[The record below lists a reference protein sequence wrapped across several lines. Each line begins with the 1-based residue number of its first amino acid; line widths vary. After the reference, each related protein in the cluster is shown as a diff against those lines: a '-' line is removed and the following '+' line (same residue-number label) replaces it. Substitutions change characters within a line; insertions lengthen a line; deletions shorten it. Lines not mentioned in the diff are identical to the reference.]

1 MTDIVVDRLRIRG
14 GDARRLATIAARTL
28 PAALDDALADLDDGA
43 LGPLSVTLDLDPA
56 DYDDATL
63 ALLWADRIRTVA
75 LAAGARRR
83 ATAGPGVGPADD
95 AARSGPGVGS
105 GRHARG
111 LRAADAGA
119 FGVEALVVETLAATA
134 SGWLEAGAPVG
145 AMPVALAALAADAV
159 AVAVAARLGPTSAA
173 RLVRAL
179 ERRATWIRH
188 PVHDADAEPTR
199 PRSGPADATADDR
212 SSTDRAE
219 PERPNA
225 PDAPPGDEPARRL
238 AVAARALRPHL
249 DLAAADDGAA
259 SSADLRQATRVA
271 GVVLLY
277 PWLADLCRDAQA
289 VHPNAEPV
297 HARRLTLAVLAD
309 GADLDP
315 ALLDDPLVLFLAGA
329 PDDAPPS
336 SALAPLEVEPL
347 AAAADAVLAGF
358 AAQLRGFQRSSP
370 SFVRA
375 SWVVRAGL
383 LDTDTDPARLLGQ
396 TLPLD
401 VVLHLLPYPV
411 SLLRLPWT
419 PPLIVRFVP

>member
-14 GDARRLATIAARTL
+14 GDARRLATVAARTL
-28 PAALDDALADLDDGA
+28 PAALDDALADLADGA
-43 LGPLSVTLDLDPA
+43 LGSLSVTLDLDPA

-63 ALLWADRIRTVA
+63 AVLWADRIRTAA
-75 LAAGARRR
+75 LTAGARRR
-83 ATAGPGVGPADD
+83 VAAGPGVGAADD
-95 AARSGPGVGS
+95 AARSGPGAAS
-105 GRHARG
+105 GRHAD
-111 LRAADAGA
+111 RAGAVDAGA
-119 FGVEALVVETLAATA
+119 VGVEALVATA

-145 AMPVALAALAADAV
+145 AMPVALTALTAEAV
-159 AVAVAARLGPTSAA
+159 AAAVAARLGPTPAA

-179 ERRATWIRH
+179 ERRAAWIRH
-188 PVHDADAEPTR
+188 PVHDAGAEPTR
-199 PRSGPADATADDR
+199 PRNGPADTAADER
-212 SSTDRAE
+212 SSSDRAE

-238 AVAARALRPHL
+238 TVAARALRPHL

-297 HARRLTLAVLAD
+297 HARRLALAALAGGPD
-309 GADLDP
+309 SDP
-315 ALLDDPLVLFLAGA
+315 GLLDDPLVLFLAGA
-329 PDDAPPS
+329 PDDAPSS

-347 AAAADAVLAGF
+347 AAAADAALARF

-383 LDTDTDPARLLGQ
+383 LDTERDPARLLGQ

-419 PPLIVRFVP
+419 PPLVVRFVP